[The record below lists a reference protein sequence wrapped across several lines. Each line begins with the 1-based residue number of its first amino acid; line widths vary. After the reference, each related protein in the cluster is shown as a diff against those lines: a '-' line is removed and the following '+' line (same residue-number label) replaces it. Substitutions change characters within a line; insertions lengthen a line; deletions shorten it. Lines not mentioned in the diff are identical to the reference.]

1 LEENEMK
8 EAVIVVDMLNDFVY
22 GKLAC
27 DRALD
32 IIPNIRSLLE
42 AARRNGRPVIFA
54 NDAHLPTDP
63 EMRLWG
69 EHAMKGTK
77 EAEVI
82 PELQPEPQ
90 DYILEKRNYS
100 SFFETGLE
108 LLLHTLDVDTVVITG
123 LHTHMCCRHTAADA
137 FMRGFHVIGAQDCLN
152 AFTDE
157 DHKAGLDYL
166 KDVYAAR
173 ITDGSTLAEEW
184 DRGKEAVA

>member
-1 LEENEMK
+1 MK

>member
-1 LEENEMK
+1 MK

-27 DRALD
+27 DRGLTV
-32 IIPNIRSLLE
+32 IPHLKGLLE
-42 AARRNGRPVIFA
+42 AARKNERPIIFA
-54 NDAHLPTDP
+54 NDAHLPSDP

-77 EAEVI
+77 EAEII
-82 PELQPEPQ
+82 PELQPMPG

-108 LLLHTLDVDTVVITG
+108 LLLRTLHVDTVVITG

-137 FMRGFHVIGAQDCLN
+137 FMRGFQVIVAEDCLN
-152 AFTDE
+152 AFTEE
-157 DHKAGLDYL
+157 DHKSGIDYL
-166 KDVYAAR
+166 KNVYAAR
-173 ITDGSTLAEEW
+173 IASGVELAKEW
-184 DRGKEAVA
+184 E

>member
-1 LEENEMK
+1 MK

-32 IIPNIRSLLE
+32 IIPNLKHLIDT
-42 AARRNGRPVIFA
+42 ARKNGRPVIFA
-54 NDAHLPTDP
+54 NDAHLPSDP

-82 PELQPEPQ
+82 PELRPTPQ
-90 DYILEKRNYS
+90 DYVLEKRNYS
-100 SFFETGLE
+100 SFLETGLE
-108 LLLHTLDVDTVVITG
+108 LLLHTLNVDTVVITG

-137 FMRGFHVIGAQDCLN
+137 FMRGFNIIGAEDCLN
-152 AFTDE
+152 AFTEE
-157 DHKAGLDYL
+157 DHISGLEYL
-166 KDVYAAR
+166 KNVYAAR
-173 ITDGSTLAEEW
+173 ITTSDVITKEWEES
-184 DRGKEAVA
+184 R